1 MTEPV
6 ASEDMMIDG
15 AGIGDIGNIVL
26 RDRKIL
32 ADDGMFIAVVTI
44 DRKKKKIISQ
54 PKVMTR
60 GFVYIKENK
69 DLIYESVELTKEAI
83 DTNLQTKKNLI
94 GLN

>member
-1 MTEPV
+1 MHHLTSLLLKKGDVYQYQKGQLQLTEPV

-44 DRKKKKIISQ
+44 DRKKKKNYF
-54 PKVMTR
+54 T
-60 GFVYIKENK
+60 
-69 DLIYESVELTKEAI
+69 T
-83 DTNLQTKKNLI
+83 
-94 GLN
+94 